1 MNIGSIKEDLNLE
14 KRISIVPETVKK
26 LVDLNFSVF
35 LEKSYGDH
43 LAINDEEYKNKG
55 TNLKNSAEEV
65 LEKSDI
71 VLSVNCPSSNII
83 HSIKDK
89 SVLIGQFDPHSNKET
104 INKLIKKNI
113 KIFSLNLL
121 PRITRAQSMDV
132 LSSQANLA
140 GYRAVIES
148 VEEFGKAIPMM
159 MTAAGTVTPA
169 KVMVIGAGVAGLQA
183 IATAKRLGAIVSAT
197 DVRTVAKEQ
206 VESLGGKFLAVKGSE
221 NLETAGGYAKEAGE
235 DFKKKQSELL
245 KDAVK
250 KNDIIICTALI
261 PGKKAPRIIS
271 EDMVK
276 SMRPGSII
284 YDLAAGQ
291 GGNSAFSN
299 TEKINEVNGVKV
311 MGAKNILNNLALTA
325 SNLYAKNLFNLINKF
340 QNDNNKYILG
350 LSTMGT
356 SAACIFKGRELI
368 AAIEEYQ
375 SSKNGMITLE
385 YILIAGLN
393 DNLSQA
399 LALGKIAERLRAKLN
414 LIPYNE
420 VDEFQWERPRQSTQD
435 AFLNK
440 LIKLGVPATLRREK
454 GHDIDA
460 ACGQLRLR
468 TEKELDANRS

>member
-83 HSIKDK
+83 RSIKDK

-121 PRITRAQSMDV
+121 PRITRAQSMDA

-148 VEEFGKAIPMM
+148 VEEFDRAIPMM
-159 MTAAGTVTPA
+159 MTAAGTITPA
-169 KVMVIGAGVAGLQA
+169 KILVIGAGVAGLQA
-183 IATAKRLGAIVSAT
+183 IATAKRLGGVVSAT
-197 DVRTVAKEQ
+197 DVRSVAKEQ
-206 VESLGGKFLAVKGSE
+206 VESLGGKFLFVEGAE
-221 NLETAGGYAKEAGE
+221 NLETTEGYAKEANE
-235 DFKKKQSELL
+235 DFQKKQQELL
-245 KDAVK
+245 KNSLK
-250 KNDIIICTALI
+250 KNDIVICTALI

-271 EDMVK
+271 EEMVK

-284 YDLAAGQ
+284 YDLAVGQ
-291 GGNSAFSN
+291 GGNSVFS
-299 TEKINEVNGVKV
+299 EHGKIKVVNGVKI
-311 MGAKNILNNLALTA
+311 MGSKNILNNLALTA
-325 SNLYAKNLFNLINKF
+325 SNLYAKNLFNFVNNLYNKEKKDIYINLEDEIISKTLINK
-340 QNDNNKYILG
+340 
-350 LSTMGT
+350 
-356 SAACIFKGRELI
+356 EL
-368 AAIEEYQ
+368 
-375 SSKNGMITLE
+375 
-385 YILIAGLN
+385 
-393 DNLSQA
+393 
-399 LALGKIAERLRAKLN
+399 KL
-414 LIPYNE
+414 
-420 VDEFQWERPRQSTQD
+420 W
-435 AFLNK
+435 K
-440 LIKLGVPATLRREK
+440 LILLY
-454 GHDIDA
+454 
-460 ACGQLRLR
+460 
-468 TEKELDANRS
+468 LD